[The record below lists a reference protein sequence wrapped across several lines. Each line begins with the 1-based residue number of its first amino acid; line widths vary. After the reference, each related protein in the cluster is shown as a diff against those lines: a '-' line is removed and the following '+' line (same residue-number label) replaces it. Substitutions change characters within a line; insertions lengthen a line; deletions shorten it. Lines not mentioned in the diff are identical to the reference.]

1 EHNEMLLD
9 VVVQSA
15 NNFGCFTNRG
25 DEFDEEYAYQL
36 AAGERH
42 LIHIENGY
50 YDELQMDD
58 MDNDYESDKRKHQA
72 RLQYKQQDVP
82 EPVDFKNNGVLWLP
96 PEPEDEEDEREA
108 LLFDGDDDDDVD
120 AVGEWGYIRSSSNLR
135 SEDYRIEN
143 LVGVEDEDD
152 KDSWLE
158 IITSLSREAAS
169 LLKPDKIYLPPSK
182 LVFKYENQEWIQ
194 NEVNEVVGR
203 AELLFSKILNALTQ
217 MAEKKFGKTSGNS
230 SANMPPSRRQLAD
243 LEEMLQKEKA
253 EFEESLQKVLN
264 QEGKKDQPMI
274 DILEIN
280 HLRRQLLFQSYVW
293 DHRLVHAASV
303 NINSPRDDIND
314 LILKKIVRPNKTLV
328 DVKSPVDSDASENV
342 DMKQFELQVSD
353 KESEVVVDS
362 SPKE

>member
-58 MDNDYESDKRKHQA
+58 MNNDYESDKVKSKMTMQYMRTIKTHIYEFKKTAKVGGKRGDEFDEEYAYQLAAGERHLIHIENGYYDELQMDDMNNDYESDKRKHQA

-120 AVGEWGYIRSSSNLR
+120 AAGEWGYIRSSSNLR
-135 SEDYRIEN
+135 SEDYRSR
-143 LVGVEDEDD
+143 D
-152 KDSWLE
+152 K
-158 IITSLSREAAS
+158 
-169 LLKPDKIYLPPSK
+169 P
-182 LVFKYENQEWIQ
+182 
-194 NEVNEVVGR
+194 NEEH
-203 AELLFSKILNALTQ
+203 
-217 MAEKKFGKTSGNS
+217 KK
-230 SANMPPSRRQLAD
+230 AM
-243 LEEMLQKEKA
+243 
-253 EFEESLQKVLN
+253 
-264 QEGKKDQPMI
+264 
-274 DILEIN
+274 
-280 HLRRQLLFQSYVW
+280 
-293 DHRLVHAASV
+293 
-303 NINSPRDDIND
+303 
-314 LILKKIVRPNKTLV
+314 
-328 DVKSPVDSDASENV
+328 
-342 DMKQFELQVSD
+342 
-353 KESEVVVDS
+353 
-362 SPKE
+362 